1 MHELHNVPQI
11 DFYIV
16 DNTAADA
23 WLRYACR
30 LVEKAYTL
38 GMHVHIHT
46 PSESLTKQMDEL
58 LWVFRDH
65 SFIPHQQ
72 ICAENEL
79 CAVTLNHEQLPSQR
93 ELLVNLA
100 PQAPDFY
107 DQFERVIEVVG
118 VDDTMKK
125 NARERFRF
133 YKDKGE
139 APTHHQVS

>member
-1 MHELHNVPQI
+1 MPQI

-16 DNTAADA
+16 DDASAADA

-46 PSESLTKQMDEL
+46 PNESLTMQMDEL
-58 LWVFRDH
+58 LWVFRDR

-72 ICAENEL
+72 TCAENEL
-79 CAVTLNHEQLPSQR
+79 CAVTLNHEQLPTQR

-100 PQAPDFY
+100 PDAPDFY
-107 DQFERVIEVVG
+107 NQFERVIEVVG
-118 VDDTMKK
+118 TENTMKQK
-125 NARERFRF
+125 ARDRFRF
-133 YKDKGE
+133 YKEKGE
-139 APTHHQVS
+139 EPTHHQVS